1 MALLFSTVGHGGAS
15 GYLAILS
22 LTSFGTMES
31 IWLKQHVWSLNLIVS
46 GLAFIQF
53 YRKGHFEAKLTFP
66 FVISSIPMAIIG
78 GYIRLESNIYD
89 IVLAIFL
96 TLAAWKIYSIKTNQF
111 GEVSAPNMKISA
123 LVGGV
128 IGFISGIVGV
138 GGGSFL
144 TPILLL
150 NNWATP
156 KTAAA
161 AASFFIW
168 ITSLS
173 ALGGS
178 IFSGHM
184 VLEFGKI
191 IIFGST
197 VILGCFLGSRYGA
210 GIEHEII
217 VKRSLVGVLI
227 IAASKRIVSLIF

>member
-53 YRKGHFEAKLTFP
+53 YRKGHFEGVMTFP

-111 GEVSAPNMKISA
+111 GEVSAPNMKMSV

-138 GGGSFL
+138 GGGIFL

-197 VILGCFLGSRYGA
+197 ALDMVQEMHMKS
-210 GIEHEII
+210 
-217 VKRSLVGVLI
+217 S
-227 IAASKRIVSLIF
+227 